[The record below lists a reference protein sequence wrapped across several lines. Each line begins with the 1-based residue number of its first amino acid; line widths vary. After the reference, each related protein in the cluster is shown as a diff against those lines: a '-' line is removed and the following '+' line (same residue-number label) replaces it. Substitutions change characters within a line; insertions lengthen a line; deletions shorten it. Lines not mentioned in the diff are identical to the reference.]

1 MLSVSLSGWRC
12 AIKHHLR
19 QLNIE
24 YISTMKIQYRIVFLA
39 SLAMLVAGCASNA
52 PKVTGTEGVSNAA
65 EALETAEV
73 ALQDTNVD
81 SDGDS
86 VVDADDRCADTAA
99 RTMVDSSGCEVSM
112 GGVINGL
119 NFTPSETSLPTN
131 ANVLLDRYVDVMKR
145 YPDVVIGLEA
155 HTDNRGP
162 AAGNL
167 ELSKERVLSVVR
179 YMATNGVNPARI
191 KPFGYGESLPIAANA
206 TAEGRELNRRI
217 EIKVLEGAL

>member
-1 MLSVSLSGWRC
+1 MN
-12 AIKHHLR
+12 K
-19 QLNIE
+19 
-24 YISTMKIQYRIVFLA
+24 QYRIVFLA
-39 SLAMLVAGCASNA
+39 SLAMLAAGCASNA
-52 PKVTGTEGVSNAA
+52 PKVTGTEGVASAA
-65 EALETAEV
+65 EAVET
-73 ALQDTNVD
+73 ALQDTSVD

-86 VVDADDRCADTAA
+86 VIDADDRCADTAA
-99 RTMVDSSGCEVSM
+99 RTMVDSSGCEVVL

-119 NFTPSETSLPTN
+119 NFGPSETSLPDN
-131 ANVLLDRYVDVMKR
+131 ANVLLDRYIDVMKR
-145 YPDVVIGLEA
+145 YPNVVIGVEA

-179 YMATNGVNPARI
+179 YMATNGINPARI

-217 EIKVLEGAL
+217 EIKVLEGSL